1 MKCHPVALTV
11 SLKLLLLHAMLPAYP
26 LTPLLLEAPTE
37 RSPRLESLV
46 AQHGH
51 AKPLR
56 SVLHSRRQHQPFV
69 HRHLAPLLDVAWL
82 APTGFF
88 LPLS

>member
-37 RSPRLESLV
+37 RSPLLELPEAPTERSPRLESLM

-51 AKPLR
+51 VKP
-56 SVLHSRRQHQPFV
+56 
-69 HRHLAPLLDVAWL
+69 RHLAPLLDVAWL